1 MKRLLREGSPL
12 AELRE
17 YLMQPGVG
25 HRRWGRVKNLLYL
38 ELPERVRL
46 FLMLWSFTV
55 FQPFW

>member
-1 MKRLLREGSPL
+1 MKRLLERREPL

-38 ELPERVRL
+38 KLPEHVRL
-46 FLMLWSFTV
+46 FLMLGSFTV
-55 FQPFW
+55 FQPFR